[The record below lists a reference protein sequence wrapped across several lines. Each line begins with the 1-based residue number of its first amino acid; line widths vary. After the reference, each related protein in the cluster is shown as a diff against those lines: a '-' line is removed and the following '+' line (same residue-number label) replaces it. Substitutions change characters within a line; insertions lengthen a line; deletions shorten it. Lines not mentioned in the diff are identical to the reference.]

1 METEIIMDG
10 IPPNNQGIL
19 WCCVARNDVIVAEAH
34 TLQDPR
40 VQHVSQELLRKKP
53 TPGWEFYNNKTFS
66 ARLKGLKFHIYEHVE
81 DAQFENATDFRIW
94 VVGAVYDPAVVE
106 TQQAKSFVEKIVG
119 ISEVFREHDQT
130 WQTGTQYCAQNSFG
144 PILAQRMQEV
154 TYLGK
159 VAMVEEEIESLKR
172 IMARNID
179 MIIDRGDKIERLQE
193 DSKQLNEMT
202 SVFKKNSKKL
212 KRKMLWQNA
221 KYGLVVGTAVTVG
234 VAAITVP
241 IVAL

>member
-1 METEIIMDG
+1 MEG
-10 IPPNNQGIL
+10 FSSKQGIL
-19 WCCVARNDVIVAEAH
+19 WSCLSRNNIIVAAAH
-34 TLQDPR
+34 TLHDPR

-53 TPGWEFYNNKTFS
+53 TPGWEFYNNKTFG

-81 DAQFENATDFRIW
+81 DSEFAEATEFRIW
-94 VVGAVYDPAVVE
+94 VVGAVYDPALVE
-106 TQQAKSFVEKIVG
+106 TQQAKSFIEKIVG
-119 ISEVFREHDQT
+119 ISEVFREHDQK
-130 WQTGTQYCAQNSFG
+130 WQTGPQYCAQNSFG

-159 VAMVEEEIESLKR
+159 VAMVEHEFESLKR
-172 IMARNID
+172 IMSRNID

-193 DSKQLNEMT
+193 ESKQLNEMT
-202 SVFKKNSKKL
+202 AVFKKNSKKL

-221 KYGLVVGTAVTVG
+221 KYGLAVGTAVTVG
-234 VAAITVP
+234 VAAIAVP